1 MPIARC
7 SPSRWD
13 PRLQIHLCV
22 LLWGFTAIL
31 GKLISLGALPLVFWR
46 MAIVAGCLALWPP
59 VRRGVAGVPAR
70 QIAAAF
76 GVGLLVTVH
85 WLCFYGAIKLAN
97 ASVAATCMGLAP
109 VFLSIIEPLLFGRPF
124 APREL
129 WLALA
134 AIPGIALVVG
144 GIPAAM
150 QSGFWLGALAALLAS
165 VFAALNKRLSTEIP
179 ALALTAVE
187 MGAGVVLLGA
197 LVPVWPL
204 LGAHFE
210 LPGPAD
216 AGWLLVLALAC
227 TLFPFALSL
236 VALRRL
242 SVFSAQLAVNLEPV
256 YAVVL
261 AALLLGESRELGLAF
276 YLGVAII
283 LGSVFG
289 GTLRQGTAKGRH
301 G

>member
-1 MPIARC
+1 MSEAPAA
-7 SPSRWD
+7 SR
-13 PRLQIHLCV
+13 PAGLAGANPVLQIHVCV

-31 GKLISLGALPLVFWR
+31 GKVISLGALPLVFWR
-46 MAIVAGCLALWPP
+46 MAIVAACLALWPP
-59 VRRGVAGVPAR
+59 VLRSLAAVPLRRLGEA
-70 QIAAAF
+70 
-76 GVGLLVTVH
+76 VGIGALVTVH

-109 VFLSIIEPLLFGRPF
+109 VFLSVIEPALFGRPF
-124 APREL
+124 AAREL

-165 VFAALNKRLSTEIP
+165 VFAALNKRLSTEMP

-187 MGAGVVLLGA
+187 MGAGVLLLGA
-197 LVPVWPL
+197 LIPAWPL
-204 LGAHFE
+204 LGAGFD

-256 YAVVL
+256 YSVAL
-261 AALLLGESRELGLAF
+261 AALLLGESRELGPAF

-283 LGSVFG
+283 LGSVF
-289 GTLRQGTAKGRH
+289 AHGR
-301 G
+301 GAGR

>member
-1 MPIARC
+1 MGISANPAR
-7 SPSRWD
+7 WG
-13 PRLQIHLCV
+13 PRVQIHLCV

-46 MAIVAGCLALWPP
+46 MAIVAACLFLWPQ
-59 VRRGVAGVPAR
+59 VWRTL
-70 QIAAAF
+70 AAASGPRLARAAGI
-76 GVGLLVTVH
+76 GVLVTVH

-109 VFLSIIEPLLFGRPF
+109 VFLSLIEPVLFGRPF

-150 QSGFWLGALAALLAS
+150 QSGFWLGALAALLAA
-165 VFAALNKRLSTEIP
+165 VFAAQNKRLSTEMP

-187 MGAGVVLLGA
+187 MGAGVLLLGVLIPA
-197 LVPVWPL
+197 WPL
-204 LGAHFE
+204 LGAQFE
-210 LPGPAD
+210 LPGLAD
-216 AGWLLVLALAC
+216 TGWLLVLALAC

-261 AALLLGESRELGLAF
+261 AALLLGESRELGPAF

-283 LGSVFG
+283 LGSVF
-289 GTLRQGTAKGRH
+289 AHGR
-301 G
+301 GAGR